1 MPDDSSLEEL
11 IQWATEE
18 KLPMRFRDGRLAT
31 DHWCDGGTSPVDLLQ
46 PLKTS
51 SLEVVYLTSRLICI
65 QPLPE
70 EIP

>member
-51 SLEVVYLTSRLICI
+51 SLEVVN
-65 QPLPE
+65 
-70 EIP
+70 